1 MMPLLKR
8 LVVGTP
14 LEPVARRM
22 WRRVRPPRGDAG
34 LDPDDRLAC
43 EIMARVLRPDSNC
56 VDVGCSTGKL
66 LAHMVRL
73 APRGRH
79 FAFEPIPA
87 HAAELRR
94 RFPGVSVHEMA
105 VSDAPG
111 EATFQHVVSNPG
123 YSGLRQRTYP
133 STDEKIE
140 TLHVETVTLDSM
152 LPPELPVHLLKV
164 DVEGAELQVFRGA
177 TRTLRTHRP
186 VVLFEH
192 GRGGADHYGTTPE
205 MVYDL
210 LAGACGLRISILED
224 WLAGRPALDRTG
236 FAAQFQGLHWNFV
249 AHP

>member
-1 MMPLLKR
+1 MPLLKR

-14 LEPVARRM
+14 LEPLARSV
-22 WRRVRPPRGDAG
+22 WRRVRQSGDDTA

-43 EIMARVLRPDSNC
+43 EILPRVLQPASNC
-56 VDVGCSTGKL
+56 VDVGCARGKL
-66 LAHMVRL
+66 LTYMVRL

-87 HAAELRR
+87 NAAELRR
-94 RFPGVSVHEMA
+94 KFPGVSVHEIA
-105 VSDAPG
+105 VSDALG

-133 STDEKIE
+133 HADEKIE
-140 TLHVETVTLDSM
+140 TLRVKTATLDSV
-152 LPPELPVHLLKV
+152 LPPDVPIHLLKV
-164 DVEGAELQVFRGA
+164 DVEGAELLVFRGA
-177 TRTLRTHRP
+177 VRTLRTYRP

-210 LAGACGLRISILED
+210 LAGECGLRISILED
-224 WLAGRPALDRTG
+224 WLAGRPALDRAG
-236 FAAQFQGLHWNFV
+236 FVAQFQGLHWNFV